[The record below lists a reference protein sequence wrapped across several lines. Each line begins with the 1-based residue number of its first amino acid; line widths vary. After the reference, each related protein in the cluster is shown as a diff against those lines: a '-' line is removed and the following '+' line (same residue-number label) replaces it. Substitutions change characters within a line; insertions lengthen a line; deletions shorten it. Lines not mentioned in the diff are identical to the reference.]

1 MGTRSL
7 TTFID
12 DHTKEEIVVMY
23 RQYDGYPEGH
33 GRDLVNFLN
42 GMTVVNGIP
51 GGKRISQLAN
61 GVSCLAAQ
69 IVSHFKKGVGDFYLH
84 AGNTRDY
91 GEEFVYTYGQ
101 LHGLCEFFAYR
112 ITRVLPDGT
121 VTELSEQQMRTRAS
135 ELGISTCPL
144 LAGPVVFLGSQ
155 NRLVDKHQIAGA
167 WEYWLE
173 DLVDRYIDGPSLL
186 DDRHP
191 REGIIIRVD
200 TPDGRSYCLKDKNHK
215 FKLMEGIAK
224 DSGEVDIE
232 EAS

>member
-33 GRDLVNFLN
+33 GRDLANFLN

-91 GEEFVYTYGQ
+91 GEEFVYTIYAKDNELNIKVEDTYQ
-101 LHGLCEFFAYR
+101 DE
-112 ITRVLPDGT
+112 VLFDGN
-121 VTELSEQQMRTRAS
+121 SEEM
-135 ELGISTCPL
+135 
-144 LAGPVVFLGSQ
+144 GS
-155 NRLVDKHQIAGA
+155 
-167 WEYWLE
+167 W
-173 DLVDRYIDGPSLL
+173 IDGDSRPEFDVDEALAKSKYNVKQTEADMTKKLSKS
-186 DDRHP
+186 
-191 REGIIIRVD
+191 IIRQQE
-200 TPDGRSYCLKDKNHK
+200 DGFTD
-215 FKLMEGIAK
+215 
-224 DSGEVDIE
+224 
-232 EAS
+232 